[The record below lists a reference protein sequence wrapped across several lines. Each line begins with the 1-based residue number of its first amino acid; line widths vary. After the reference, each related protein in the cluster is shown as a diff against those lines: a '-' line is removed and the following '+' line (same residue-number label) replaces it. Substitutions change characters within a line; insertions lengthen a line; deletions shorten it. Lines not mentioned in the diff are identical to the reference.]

1 MSSSVHLI
9 IVGGGPSG
17 LFAALS
23 AHNSSQVENYSVSI
37 TILERNPEVG
47 RKLIAT
53 GSGQCN
59 LTQDATVDDI
69 IQHYGDHG
77 RFLVPALKTL
87 TPHSTMEFFTSWG
100 LPLIKRDDNKVFPKS
115 LKATDV
121 RAVLLKQCELCGIQ
135 IVNNSR
141 VVELQKHETG
151 FILRCDDGKAFDAD
165 VVVITTGGLSY
176 PATGCTGDGYQ
187 LAKQLGHTIVQ
198 PHAALTGVSIPNSTI
213 GRCSGISFP
222 KATLTIAEGLAK
234 GSSWGGSLLV
244 THTGLSG
251 PLIINNS
258 RDLASGN
265 EIKVCFIADSDG
277 RAMSAKELGGLLQ
290 RMIAQQGSLQ
300 IQSILNQLDLPRS
313 FISWVLED
321 LHVDGTRKAAEIGK
335 KQLEPIIQ
343 AIVSSRFTISLKG
356 CLEKAMATAGGI
368 SLTEVNRKTMESLL
382 VPGLYFAGEVLDI
395 DGDTGGYNLQAA
407 WSTGW
412 LAGKA
417 AMASHRSALPS

>member
-1 MSSSVHLI
+1 MI
-9 IVGGGPSG
+9 IVGGGPAG

-23 AHNSSQVENYSVSI
+23 AYNSSQTVTIPASI
-37 TILERNPEVG
+37 IILEKNPEVG

-59 LTQDATVDDI
+59 LTQDATVDELL
-69 IQHYGDHG
+69 QHFGGHG

-87 TPHSTMEFFTSWG
+87 TPQMTMEFFSSWG
-100 LPLIKRDDNKVFPKS
+100 LPLIKRNDNKVFPKS

-135 IVNNSR
+135 ILNNSR

-151 FILRCDDGKAFDAD
+151 FTLRCDDGKAFDAD

-176 PATGCTGDGYQ
+176 PTTGSTGDGYQ
-187 LAKQLGHTIVQ
+187 LAKNLGHTIVQ
-198 PHAALTGVSIPNSTI
+198 PHAALTGVSILNSTL

-222 KATLTIAEGLAK
+222 NATITVAEGLAK
-234 GSSWGGSLLV
+234 GRSWGGSLLV

-251 PLIINNS
+251 PLVINNS

-265 EIKVCFIADSDG
+265 EIIVGFLTNSDG
-277 RAMSAKELGGLLQ
+277 RSMSAKELGGTLQ

-300 IQSILNQLDLPRS
+300 IQTILNQLELPRS
-313 FISWVLED
+313 FISWVLEE
-321 LHVDGTRKAAEIGK
+321 LHIDGTRKAAEIGK

-356 CLEKAMATAGGI
+356 CLEKAMVTAGGI

-382 VPGLYFAGEVLDI
+382 VSGLYFAGEVLDI

-407 WSTGW
+407 WSSGW
-412 LAGKA
+412 LAGRA
-417 AMASHRSALPS
+417 AMTSRLSALPS

>member
-1 MSSSVHLI
+1 MHPPVHI
-9 IVGGGPSG
+9 IIIGGGPAG

-23 AHNSSQVENYSVSI
+23 AYRSSQVEKIPAVI
-37 TILERNPEVG
+37 TILEKNPETG

-59 LTQDATVDDI
+59 LTQDASADELVE
-69 IQHYGDHG
+69 HYGGHG

-87 TPHSTMEFFTSWG
+87 TPHMTMDYFTSWG

-121 RAVLLKQCELCGIQ
+121 RVVLLKQCELCGIQ
-135 IVNNSR
+135 IATNSR
-141 VVELQKHETG
+141 VVELQKHAGG
-151 FILRCDDGKAFDAD
+151 FSIRCDNGKTFAADA
-165 VVVITTGGLSY
+165 VVITTGGLSY

-187 LAKQLGHTIVQ
+187 LAKGLGHTIVQ
-198 PHAALTGVSIPNSTI
+198 PHAALTGVVIPNSTI
-213 GRCSGISFP
+213 GKCSGISFP
-222 KATLTIAEGLAK
+222 NATLTVAEGLAK
-234 GSSWGGSLLV
+234 GSSWSGSLLV

-251 PLIINNS
+251 PLVINNS

-265 EIKVCFIADSDG
+265 VISICFLTDKNG
-277 RAMSAKELGGLLQ
+277 RAMTTKELGKILQ
-290 RMIAQQGSLQ
+290 QLVAQQGSSQLLT
-300 IQSILNQLDLPRS
+300 ILNQLELPRS
-313 FISWVLED
+313 FIIWILDELSI
-321 LHVDGTRKAAEIGK
+321 DGTRKAAEVGK

-356 CLEKAMATAGGI
+356 CLEKSMATAGGI
-368 SLTEVNRKTMESLL
+368 ALSEVNRKTMESLL
-382 VPGLYFAGEVLDI
+382 VAGLYFAGEVLDI

-417 AMASHRSALPS
+417 AIASRLSALPS